1 MDIKLEIDFDYS
13 KFKENLLSLRNY
25 ISLGFRCEDIDF
37 KNAAI
42 ASIDRMMEEVSDD
55 HDINLFDA
63 LQNAIDNL
71 EEIDKKN
78 DVRDIC
84 CDFYHVMDN
93 NERVMYREFFEK
105 LKKYRES
112 KIERVVPLSDQELI
126 IIGNKYFDL
135 KTGDECV
142 VDSIISMLS
151 LRYGVDTCAVLYVDH
166 LGNRIACSVDDF
178 RKKFGVKKEH
188 EQKR

>member
-25 ISLGFRCEDIDF
+25 ISLGFRCDDIDF

-42 ASIDRMMEEVSDD
+42 ASIDRMMEEVLDE
-55 HDINLFDA
+55 HDVNFFDA
-63 LQNAIDNL
+63 LQNVIDNL
-71 EEIDKKN
+71 SEINTVK
-78 DVRDIC
+78 DVHDIC
-84 CDFYHVMDN
+84 CEFYYIMDE
-93 NERVMYREFFEK
+93 NERVMHREFFEK

-112 KIERVVPLSDQELI
+112 KIERVVPLTDHELI

-151 LRYGVDTCAVLYVDH
+151 LRYGVDTCAVLYVDR

>member
-1 MDIKLEIDFDYS
+1 MDIEVGID
-13 KFKENLLSLRNY
+13 FKENLLSLRNY
-25 ISLGFRCEDIDF
+25 ISLGFSCDDIDF

-42 ASIDRMMEEVSDD
+42 ASIDRMMEEVLDE
-55 HDINLFDA
+55 HDVNFFDA

-112 KIERVVPLSDQELI
+112 KIERIVPLKEKDCI
-126 IIGNKYFDL
+126 VMGNKYVEL
-135 KTGDECV
+135 SSGKECV
-142 VDSIISMLS
+142 VNSIIHMLS
-151 LRYGVDTCAVLYVDH
+151 ENDRMIKDAVLYVDH
-166 LGNRIACSVDDF
+166 LGQRIACSIDEF
-178 RKKFGVKKEH
+178 RKKFGVRK
-188 EQKR
+188 

>member
-13 KFKENLLSLRNY
+13 KFKENLLSLCNY
-25 ISLGFRCEDIDF
+25 ISLGFRCDDIDF

-42 ASIDRMMEEVSDD
+42 ASIDRMMEEVLDE
-55 HDINLFDA
+55 HDVNFFDA
-63 LQNAIDNL
+63 LQNVIDNL
-71 EEIDKKN
+71 SEINTVK
-78 DVRDIC
+78 DVHDIYC
-84 CDFYHVMDN
+84 EFYHVMDE
-93 NERVMYREFFEK
+93 NERVMHREFFEK

-112 KIERVVPLSDQELI
+112 KIERVVPLTDHELI

-151 LRYGVDTCAVLYVDH
+151 LRYGVDTCAVLYVDR

>member
-1 MDIKLEIDFDYS
+1 MDFEVEID
-13 KFKENLLSLRNY
+13 FKENLLSLRNY
-25 ISLGFRCEDIDF
+25 ISLGFSCDDIDF

-42 ASIDRMMEEVSDD
+42 ASIDRMMEEVLDE
-55 HDINLFDA
+55 HDVNFFDA

-112 KIERVVPLSDQELI
+112 KIERIVPLKEKDCI
-126 IIGNKYFDL
+126 VMGNKYVEL
-135 KTGDECV
+135 GSGKECV
-142 VDSIISMLS
+142 VDSVIHMLAEND
-151 LRYGVDTCAVLYVDH
+151 RMITDAVLYVDH
-166 LGNRIACSVDDF
+166 LGQRIACSIDEF
-178 RKKFGVKKEH
+178 RKKFGVRK
-188 EQKR
+188 

>member
-25 ISLGFRCEDIDF
+25 ISLGFRCDDIDF

-55 HDINLFDA
+55 HDVNLFDA

-78 DVRDIC
+78 DVRDIF

-112 KIERVVPLSDQELI
+112 KIERVVPLTDHELI

-151 LRYGVDTCAVLYVDH
+151 LRYGVDTCAVLYVDR

-178 RKKFGVKKEH
+178 RKKFGVKK
-188 EQKR
+188 RA

>member
-1 MDIKLEIDFDYS
+1 MDIELE
-13 KFKENLLSLRNY
+13 
-25 ISLGFRCEDIDF
+25 IDF

-42 ASIDRMMEEVSDD
+42 ASIDRMMEEVLDE
-55 HDINLFDA
+55 HDVNFFDA
-63 LQNAIDNL
+63 LQNATENIIEL
-71 EEIDKKN
+71 TTVN
-78 DVRDIC
+78 DVNDIC
-84 CDFYHVMDN
+84 CEFYYVMDE
-93 NERVMYREFFEK
+93 NERAMYREFFEK

-112 KIERVVPLSDQELI
+112 KIERVVPLADHELI

>member
-1 MDIKLEIDFDYS
+1 MDIQVGID
-13 KFKENLLSLRNY
+13 FKENLLSLRNY
-25 ISLGFRCEDIDF
+25 ISLGFSCDDIDF

-42 ASIDRMMEEVSDD
+42 ASIDRMMEEVLDE
-55 HDINLFDA
+55 HDVNFFDA

-112 KIERVVPLSDQELI
+112 KIERIVPLKEKDCI
-126 IIGNKYFDL
+126 VMGNKYVEL
-135 KTGDECV
+135 GSGKECV
-142 VDSIISMLS
+142 VDSVIHILAENDRMIK
-151 LRYGVDTCAVLYVDH
+151 DAVLYVDH
-166 LGNRIACSVDDF
+166 LGQRIACSIDEF
-178 RKKFGVKKEH
+178 RKKFGVRK
-188 EQKR
+188 

>member
-1 MDIKLEIDFDYS
+1 MDVQVGID
-13 KFKENLLSLRNY
+13 FKENLLSLRNY
-25 ISLGFRCEDIDF
+25 ISLGFSCDDIDF

-42 ASIDRMMEEVSDD
+42 ASIDRMMEEVLDE
-55 HDINLFDA
+55 HDVNFFDA

-112 KIERVVPLSDQELI
+112 KIERIVPLKEKDCI
-126 IIGNKYFDL
+126 VMGNKYVEL
-135 KTGDECV
+135 GSGKECV
-142 VDSIISMLS
+142 VDSVIHMLAEN
-151 LRYGVDTCAVLYVDH
+151 DKMIKDAVLYVDQ
-166 LGNRIACSVDDF
+166 LGQRIACSIDEF
-178 RKKFGVKKEH
+178 RKKFGVRK
-188 EQKR
+188 

>member
-1 MDIKLEIDFDYS
+1 MDVQVGID
-13 KFKENLLSLRNY
+13 FKENLLSLRNY
-25 ISLGFRCEDIDF
+25 ISLGFSCDDIDF

-42 ASIDRMMEEVSDD
+42 ASIDRMMEEVLDEYD
-55 HDINLFDA
+55 VNFFDA

-105 LKKYRES
+105 LKKYREG
-112 KIERVVPLSDQELI
+112 KIERIVPLKEKDCI
-126 IIGNKYFDL
+126 VMGNKYVEL
-135 KTGDECV
+135 GSGKECV
-142 VDSIISMLS
+142 VDSIIHMLAEN
-151 LRYGVDTCAVLYVDH
+151 DKMIKDAVLYVDH
-166 LGNRIACSVDDF
+166 LGQRIACSIDEF
-178 RKKFGVKKEH
+178 RKKFGVRK
-188 EQKR
+188 

>member
-1 MDIKLEIDFDYS
+1 MDIELEID
-13 KFKENLLSLRNY
+13 FKENLLSLRNY
-25 ISLGFRCEDIDF
+25 ISLGFSCDDIDF

-42 ASIDRMMEEVSDD
+42 ASIDRMMEEVLDE
-55 HDINLFDA
+55 HDVNFFDA

-112 KIERVVPLSDQELI
+112 KIERVVPLKEKDCI
-126 IIGNKYFDL
+126 VMGNKYVEL
-135 KTGDECV
+135 GSGKECV
-142 VDSIISMLS
+142 VDSVIHMLAEN
-151 LRYGVDTCAVLYVDH
+151 DKMIKDAVLYVDH
-166 LGNRIACSVDDF
+166 LGQRIACSIDEF
-178 RKKFGVKKEH
+178 RKKFGVRK
-188 EQKR
+188 

>member
-1 MDIKLEIDFDYS
+1 MDIEVGID
-13 KFKENLLSLRNY
+13 FKENLLSLRNY

-55 HDINLFDA
+55 HDVNLFDA

-112 KIERVVPLSDQELI
+112 KIERVVPLKEKDCI
-126 IIGNKYFDL
+126 VMGNKYVEL
-135 KTGDECV
+135 GSGKECV
-142 VDSIISMLS
+142 VDSVIHMLAEN
-151 LRYGVDTCAVLYVDH
+151 DKMIKDAVLYVDH
-166 LGNRIACSVDDF
+166 LGQRIACSADEF
-178 RKKFGVKKEH
+178 RKKFGVRK
-188 EQKR
+188 